1 MTGSAIPLTGPVA
14 VTPPLWV
21 ALVERRGLA
30 RRKADT
36 DLRLAGAECE
46 ERDLAGKRSKR
57 GSKWRVG
64 RPFGI
69 LRQFAIV
76 LHQRRRHAPSRLR
89 RQP

>member
-1 MTGSAIPLTGPVA
+1 MTRLASPPTSPVA

-36 DLRLAGAECE
+36 DLCLAGAERE
-46 ERDLAGKRSKR
+46 ERDLASKRSER
-57 GSKWRVG
+57 RSKGRVG

-69 LRQFAIV
+69 LRQFAVV
-76 LHQRRRHAPSRLR
+76 LHQRGRHAPSRLR
-89 RQP
+89 QP